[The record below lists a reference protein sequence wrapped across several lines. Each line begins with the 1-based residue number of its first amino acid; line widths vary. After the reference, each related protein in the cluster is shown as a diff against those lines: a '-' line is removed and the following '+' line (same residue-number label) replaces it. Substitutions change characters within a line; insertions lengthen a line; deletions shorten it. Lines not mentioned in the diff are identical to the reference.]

1 MATKKEA
8 VGTEIN
14 VLEIQTQKMD
24 FCILGRSPMI
34 CARMSEK
41 AKAELLAGGMRKSAV
56 EKASSLKHDPLREYR
71 DAPYRM
77 LTEDSPTELAVLPTA
92 FKKALATAALDVPG
106 AKKTQIGRLVSVSWE
121 RVPLYGVPMLFMSV
135 VRSSDMK
142 RTPDVRT
149 RVIVPEWATYLTV
162 EFVKPNL
169 REKTVANLL
178 AAAGV
183 LCGVGDWRQEKGSGS
198 FGAFE
203 LVSPD
208 NEDFKRIV
216 STQGRAVQLR
226 ALEDPEC
233 YDDETAGLYEWYGA
247 EVKRRGFKVA
257 A

>member
-1 MATKKEA
+1 MAAKKEVITA
-8 VGTEIN
+8 EIN
-14 VLEIQTQKMD
+14 VLEIQTQKMEV
-24 FCILGRSPMI
+24 FILGKSPMI

-77 LTEDSPTELAVLPTA
+77 LAPDAPTELAVLPTA

-106 AKKTQIGRLVSVSWE
+106 AKKTQIGRLVSVSWD

-149 RVIVPEWATYLTV
+149 RAIVPEWATTITI

-169 REKTVANLL
+169 REKTVMNLL

-208 NEDFKRIV
+208 NEDYKRIV
-216 STQGRAVQLR
+216 RTQGREAQLR
-226 ALEDPEC
+226 ALEEPES
-233 YDDETAGLYEWYGA
+233 YDDETRDLRTWYDA

-257 A
+257 